1 MRSALVWVLILHAL
15 HLPVPFPDL
24 DGECRGAPILSLC
37 EWHAWHVLMIG
48 IRPSDD
54 IDRGPIHS
62 NGDSRTNAADDTPF
76 GGLAIVAAS
85 NVAAPSV
92 WDALC
97 PTPMDRC
104 PEISIGDFTDRRLC
118 AGERE
123 PAVPIARAACVC
135 FCSWQV

>member
-1 MRSALVWVLILHAL
+1 MLAWVLILHVL

-24 DGECRGAPILSLC
+24 DGECRGAPILSLF
-37 EWHAWHVLMIG
+37 EWQAWHVLMIG

-85 NVAAPSV
+85 SAITTIA

-97 PTPMDRC
+97 PTSSDQGL
-104 PEISIGDFTDRRLC
+104 EATVGDFTACRLYGLDRT
-118 AGERE
+118 
-123 PAVPIARAACVC
+123 PIVPSARAACVYY
-135 FCSWQV
+135 CSWQV